1 MAELVEQ
8 AAVVVQVEEEV
19 VAEAV
24 KLVKV
29 GVAAVVVKEAK
40 EVEEVVSL
48 MEVVGVPRI
57 EDEAHSEQSMP
68 APNSILA

>member
-48 MEVVGVPRI
+48 MEVVGVPQI